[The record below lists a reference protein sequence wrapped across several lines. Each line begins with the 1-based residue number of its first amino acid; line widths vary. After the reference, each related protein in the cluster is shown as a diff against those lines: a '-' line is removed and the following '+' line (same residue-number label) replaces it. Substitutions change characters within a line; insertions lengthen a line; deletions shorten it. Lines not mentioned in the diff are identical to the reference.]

1 MKKLFLEAIDLLLH
15 IYCCF
20 LQKEQIFKSSKREC
34 SLDVYGT
41 QLWDVQETNSW
52 DVLRTFVES
61 CSKMFFL
68 NLAHKHIKL
77 TLTGCST
84 F

>member
-1 MKKLFLEAIDLLLH
+1 MKFPKGSNVQCSKVLTYRIHSGEFQEINVKIDDLMKKLFLEAIDLLLH

-41 QLWDVQETNSW
+41 QL
-52 DVLRTFVES
+52 
-61 CSKMFFL
+61 
-68 NLAHKHIKL
+68 
-77 TLTGCST
+77 
-84 F
+84 